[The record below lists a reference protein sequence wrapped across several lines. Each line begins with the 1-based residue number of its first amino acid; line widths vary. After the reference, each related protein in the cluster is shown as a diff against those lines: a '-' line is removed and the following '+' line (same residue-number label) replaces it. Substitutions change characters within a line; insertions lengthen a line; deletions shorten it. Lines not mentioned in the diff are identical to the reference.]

1 MGWIALCV
9 AILANVLANVSL
21 KLALEKAG
29 HAAGGV
35 SILTFLQQ
43 PWAWAGVFAA
53 AVLLASYL
61 VAIRYVGLGVSYATV
76 TSVALVLITVLA
88 SMVFGET
95 LTLASIAGV
104 TLIVAGVALVVL
116 A

>member
-1 MGWIALCV
+1 MGWIALCI

-21 KLALEKAG
+21 KLAVENAG
-29 HAAGGV
+29 RVTGGV
-35 SILTFLQQ
+35 SVFTFLQQ
-43 PWAWAGVFAA
+43 PWAWVGVFAA

-61 VAIRYVGLGVSYATV
+61 VAIRHVGLGVSYATV
-76 TSVALVLITVLA
+76 TSVALVLVTVLA
-88 SMVFGET
+88 SIVFGET
-95 LTLASIAGV
+95 LTLVSIAGV